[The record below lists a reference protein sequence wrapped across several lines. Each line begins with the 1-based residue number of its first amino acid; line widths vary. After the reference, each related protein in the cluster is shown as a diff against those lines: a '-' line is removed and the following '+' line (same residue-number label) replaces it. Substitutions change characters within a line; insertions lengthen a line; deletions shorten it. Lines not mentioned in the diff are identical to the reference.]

1 MDIQV
6 TYFDQKGPVNTEAT
20 LRIARKERQSW
31 ELSK

>member
-20 LRIARKERQSW
+20 L
-31 ELSK
+31 ELAKKSGELGIEQ